1 MNHQNET
8 KVNILCMKW
17 GSKYGADYV
26 NKLYSMVA
34 RNLSKP
40 FRFICLTDDAKGLM
54 SHVEC
59 FPIPKISVELSG
71 PERGWNK
78 LAVFQESLYDITGD
92 ILCLDLDLIIVGS
105 LDDLFEI
112 EGSFLIIKDWV
123 KSDLTGNSSVYR
135 FTVGAHKE
143 VLSVFEN
150 SFESIKKTFRNE
162 QEYLSDMMAK
172 KNCLKYWP
180 VDWCRGFKRHCIRR
194 FSFVVAR
201 DTLIP
206 INSRV
211 IVFHGKP
218 DPHDALNG
226 HSGKWYR
233 KFKPADWVGEYWR

>member
-54 SHVEC
+54 SNIEC

-180 VDWCRGFKRHCIRR
+180 VDWCRSFKRHCIRR
-194 FSFVVAR
+194 FFVR
-201 DTLIP
+201 CSKGYF
-206 INSRV
+206 NS
-211 IVFHGKP
+211 H
-218 DPHDALNG
+218 
-226 HSGKWYR
+226 
-233 KFKPADWVGEYWR
+233 

>member
-54 SHVEC
+54 SNVEC

-112 EGSFLIIKDWV
+112 TV
-123 KSDLTGNSSVYR
+123 KASEKNIDL
-135 FTVGAHKE
+135 
-143 VLSVFEN
+143 EN
-150 SFESIKKTFRNE
+150 ELRK
-162 QEYLSDMMAK
+162 YLN
-172 KNCLKYWP
+172 KN
-180 VDWCRGFKRHCIRR
+180 
-194 FSFVVAR
+194 
-201 DTLIP
+201 
-206 INSRV
+206 N
-211 IVFHGKP
+211 
-218 DPHDALNG
+218 
-226 HSGKWYR
+226 
-233 KFKPADWVGEYWR
+233 